1 MNLSGVFP
9 ALTTQFAA
17 DGSVS
22 TDDIKH
28 NITKYNSTGLAGYVA
43 IGSTGE
49 SVLLSRKEVDA
60 VLIAVKESA
69 APGMRLIA
77 GTGAE
82 STTETIDRTKRAAEL
97 GYHAALVK
105 TPYYYKPLY
114 KPEVFIAH
122 FRRVADASPIPVI
135 LYSVPQFTGVAL
147 EAPEVGVLAQHP
159 NIIGIK
165 ESSGNVQRAAEMLAA
180 VPPSFQILVGSAS
193 MMFPSMVL
201 GAVGS
206 ILALASALPELCV
219 AVFKAVRTGDLET
232 ARALQATIMP
242 ASKVIVLQCGIPGVK
257 YAMELAGYRGGLPR
271 QPLMPLSEDQKQAI
285 RELLAKLGAREPARL
300 SGAVSV

>member
-9 ALTTQFAA
+9 ALTTPFSA

-22 TDDIKH
+22 VADIKH
-28 NITKYNSTGLAGYVA
+28 NITQYNTTGLAGYVA

-49 SVLLSRKEVDA
+49 SVLLSRKEVET
-60 VLIAVKESA
+60 VFVAVKESA

-82 STTETIDRTKRAAEL
+82 STAETIERTKRAAEL
-97 GYHAALVK
+97 GYHFALVK

-114 KPEVFIAH
+114 KPEVYIAH

-201 GAVGS
+201 GAAGA
-206 ILALASALPELCV
+206 ILALASPLPELCV
-219 AVFKAVRTGDLET
+219 ALFNATRTGDLET
-232 ARALQATIMP
+232 ARALQAIILP
-242 ASKVIVLQCGIPGVK
+242 ASQVIVSQCGIPGVK
-257 YAMELAGYRGGLPR
+257 YAMDLDGYRGGLPR
-271 QPLMPLSEDQKQAI
+271 QPLQPLSEEQKQAI
-285 RELLAKLGAREPARL
+285 REVLAKLGAREPARL